1 MSENCLRKLTISL
14 IACLLDGCLT
24 YSNSVS
30 KVSIVEFNNRSFC
43 NNQLTYVV
51 TIDNSF
57 GKDLSVLLEVEQGSK
72 LEKEKTAFGKT
83 RKTQ

>member
-30 KVSIVEFNNRSFC
+30 KVSIVEFKI
-43 NNQLTYVV
+43 V
-51 TIDNSF
+51 
-57 GKDLSVLLEVEQGSK
+57 LSVIINLLIK
-72 LEKEKTAFGKT
+72 
-83 RKTQ
+83 